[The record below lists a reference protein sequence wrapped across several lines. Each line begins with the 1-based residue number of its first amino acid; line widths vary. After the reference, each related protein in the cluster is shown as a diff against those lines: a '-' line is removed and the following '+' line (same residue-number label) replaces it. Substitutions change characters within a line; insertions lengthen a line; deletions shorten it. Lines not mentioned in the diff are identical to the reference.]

1 MPVAVLSKSPRIAL
15 IFLIVHSKER
25 ELAALHCPDT
35 NMLEMRLDDGTDRQ
49 TDELSGGQR

>member
-1 MPVAVLSKSPRIAL
+1 MPVAVLSKSPRISL

>member
-15 IFLIVHSKER
+15 IILIVHSKEH

-35 NMLEMRLDDGTDRQ
+35 YILEMRLDDGTDRQ